1 MKKKTLYQVIY
12 EDIAKAIETGVY
24 KVGDKL
30 PSEKELATQYGVSM
44 ITSKRALE
52 MLVEDHQIVRMP
64 GLGSFVIDRKNE
76 IIDTDK
82 PTTDRILNQYKEKEV
97 ISVIFDSFSSIYG
110 TKILRS
116 IEREC
121 KKNDWIMQFCCTEG
135 DLESEKQAIEESIR
149 AGVSGIIIMCV
160 QGELFN
166 ESILRCSIDGFPVV
180 LLDRTMEG
188 IPVACV
194 TTDNYKAAKELTD
207 SLFLKGCKKICFASH
222 SFHDTSTI
230 KERLR
235 GFVESNLEHEV
246 IVKESD
252 KLLNM
257 RCNTADNIE
266 DESFEDEK
274 RVRQYIEE
282 NKEVDAF
289 FAVQYDLGVQ
299 IYKVL
304 KKINLEKK
312 IRVAVFDGPE
322 EKIIP
327 ESIFD
332 RAVQDEQGMGI
343 EAVKLLKDKINGSSS
358 FEKVQLPYKIM
369 IADNKEMDQ

>member
-1 MKKKTLYQVIY
+1 MIMKKKTLYQVIY
-12 EDIAKAIETGVY
+12 EDITKAIESGEY
-24 KVGDKL
+24 KIGDKL

-52 MLVEDHQIVRMP
+52 MLVDDNQIVRMP
-64 GLGSFVIDRKNE
+64 GLGSFVTDRKIE
-76 IIDTDK
+76 KKDSDKRITDSGV
-82 PTTDRILNQYKEKEV
+82 INNKEEKV
-97 ISVIFDSFSSIYG
+97 ISVIFDSFSGIYG

-121 KKNDWIMQFCCTEG
+121 KKNDWVMQFCCTEG
-135 DLESEKQAIEESIR
+135 DLESEKQAIEDSIR
-149 AGVSGIIIMCV
+149 RGVFGIIIMCV

-188 IPVACV
+188 IPVPCV

-207 SLFLKGCKKICFASH
+207 SLFSKGCHKICFASH

-257 RCNTADNIE
+257 KCNTADNIE

-282 NKEVDAF
+282 NPEVDAF

-304 KKINLEKK
+304 KNLHLEKK
-312 IRVAVFDGPE
+312 IRIAVFDGPE

-343 EAVKLLKDKINGSSS
+343 EAVKLLKDRINGNNL
-358 FEKVQLPYKIM
+358 FEKVQLPYKI
-369 IADNKEMDQ
+369 ITVG